1 MIVGISLDF
10 FNPLLTRA
18 IIDRVLTNSEIELF
32 IPIILGLLFITL
44 SRAVLGYFK
53 DFLFDKLSV
62 KVLNDLKD
70 LVFTHI
76 LGLDFKY
83 FDNMNT
89 GELMSRMGEDI
100 DNVWQAVSFGIR
112 LVVENILFFIL
123 GLVVLLYF
131 NWQLTLIV
139 LVILVP
145 ITYVAIKLEK
155 ETMKNY
161 GEISDQIASLN
172 TTAQENIAGV
182 RLVKAFSREKHEI
195 MKFLSMN
202 TKNYELNNENAR
214 ITAKYYPPI
223 ELITSISQLVMIC
236 IGGYFVITD
245 RMSVGTLVA
254 YSGYI
259 GNLIWPLREMG
270 WLINLLAQNKAS
282 MAKIKAILETIAE
295 ITEKEYPTAADFKGN
310 IEYRDVTFSYGN
322 EEVLKE
328 ISFKANSGDTVAIM
342 GTTGAGKTSILSLMS
357 RFYDVENGEI
367 MMEGTNIKDLSL
379 NELRNS
385 ISLITQDTF
394 LFSDT
399 IRNNVSYGKKE
410 ATDEEIL
417 NALEISCADF
427 IGDLADGLDTIIGE
441 RGVGLSGGQKQRISI
456 ARSILKDS
464 PIMILDDATSALD
477 MDTEYHLLKNLRA
490 MQGTRTLFIIAHRIS
505 AVKNADQIL
514 FLEEGRIIEKGTH
527 EELINLKGK
536 YNEVYQEQFK
546 DFDSLKEVN

>member
-32 IPIILGLLFITL
+32 IPIILGLLFITV
-44 SRAVLGYFK
+44 SRAILGYFK
-53 DFLFDKLSV
+53 DYLFDKLSV

-100 DNVWQAVSFGIR
+100 DNIWQAVSFGIR
-112 LVVENILFFIL
+112 LVVENILFFLL

-139 LVILVP
+139 LIILVP
-145 ITYVAIKLEK
+145 ITYVALKLEN

-195 MKFLSMN
+195 MKFLGMN

-282 MAKIKAILETIAE
+282 LAKIKTILETKAE
-295 ITEKEYPTAADFKGN
+295 ITEIENPIPTDIRGN
-310 IEYRDVTFSYGN
+310 IEYKDVTFSYGN
-322 EEVLKE
+322 EEVLKD

-342 GTTGAGKTSILSLMS
+342 GTTGAGKTSILSLMG
-357 RFYDVENGEI
+357 RYYDIDNGEI
-367 MMEGTNIKDLSL
+367 MIEGINIKDLSL
-379 NELRNS
+379 DKLRKS

-399 IRNNVSYGKKE
+399 IRNNVSYGKKD

-417 NALEISCADF
+417 KALEISCADF
-427 IGDLADGLDTIIGE
+427 IKDLADGLDTIIGE

-456 ARSILKDS
+456 ARSILKDA

-490 MQGTRTLFIIAHRIS
+490 MQGSRTLFIIAHRIS

-527 EELINLKGK
+527 EELIALKGK

-546 DFDSLKEVN
+546 DFDSLKEAT